1 MYFRDLGFCCFHFKM
16 YIILSF
22 HTDAKSSMEVIGI
35 TALACGLICVGTC
48 NEDVTTTI
56 LQVLM
61 EKAESSDLKV
71 YIYSFHR
78 FAEYES
84 TIFSTKHYV
93 LFEFFFSFFQNWE
106 KTLIRPNERKK
117 CFVL

>member
-1 MYFRDLGFCCFHFKM
+1 
-16 YIILSF
+16 
-22 HTDAKSSMEVIGI
+22 MEVIGI

-71 YIYSFHR
+71 CI
-78 FAEYES
+78 
-84 TIFSTKHYV
+84 I
-93 LFEFFFSFFQNWE
+93 
-106 KTLIRPNERKK
+106 
-117 CFVL
+117 

>member
-1 MYFRDLGFCCFHFKM
+1 
-16 YIILSF
+16 
-22 HTDAKSSMEVIGI
+22 MEVIGI

-71 YIYSFHR
+71 CIELTTCFHE
-78 FAEYES
+78 FGEYES
-84 TIFSTKHYV
+84 TNFSTKYYV
-93 LFEFFFSFFQNWE
+93 LFDIIFAQN
-106 KTLIRPNERKK
+106 
-117 CFVL
+117 

>member
-1 MYFRDLGFCCFHFKM
+1 
-16 YIILSF
+16 
-22 HTDAKSSMEVIGI
+22 MEVIGI

-71 YIYSFHR
+71 Y
-78 FAEYES
+78 
-84 TIFSTKHYV
+84 
-93 LFEFFFSFFQNWE
+93 
-106 KTLIRPNERKK
+106 
-117 CFVL
+117 C

>member
-1 MYFRDLGFCCFHFKM
+1 MK
-16 YIILSF
+16 YIISSF

-71 YIYSFHR
+71 YVYSFHK

-84 TIFSTKHYV
+84 TIFSTRYYV
-93 LFEFFFSFFQNWE
+93 LLFFSLFFKSE
-106 KTLIRPNERKK
+106 KKILLHQMNEKKMFASLIDKYW
-117 CFVL
+117 

>member
-1 MYFRDLGFCCFHFKM
+1 
-16 YIILSF
+16 
-22 HTDAKSSMEVIGI
+22 MEVIGI

-71 YIYSFHR
+71 YIYSFHK

-84 TIFSTKHYV
+84 TIFSTKYYV
-93 LFEFFFSFFQNWE
+93 LFEFFLFFKTE
-106 KTLIRPNERKK
+106 KKL
-117 CFVL
+117 L

>member
-1 MYFRDLGFCCFHFKM
+1 
-16 YIILSF
+16 
-22 HTDAKSSMEVIGI
+22 MEVIGI

-71 YIYSFHR
+71 YIYSFHK

-84 TIFSTKHYV
+84 TIFSTKYYV
-93 LFEFFFSFFQNWE
+93 LFEFFLFSKLRKNSYETKWMKKMFSS
-106 KTLIRPNERKK
+106 LIDKYW
-117 CFVL
+117 

>member
-1 MYFRDLGFCCFHFKM
+1 M

-71 YIYSFHR
+71 NIYSFHK

-84 TIFSTKHYV
+84 TIFSTKYYV
-93 LFEFFFSFFQNWE
+93 SFDFFFKTE
-106 KTLIRPNERKK
+106 KKLFLDQMNEKK
-117 CFVL
+117 CFLL

>member
-1 MYFRDLGFCCFHFKM
+1 
-16 YIILSF
+16 
-22 HTDAKSSMEVIGI
+22 MEVIGI

-71 YIYSFHR
+71 CFELTTCFNE

-84 TIFSTKHYV
+84 TIFSTKYYV
-93 LFEFFFSFFQNWE
+93 LFHFIFFQN
-106 KTLIRPNERKK
+106 
-117 CFVL
+117 